1 MAGISIS
8 IGGTKTIEPKYD
20 MAIIGAGPAGLT
32 AGLYASR
39 ARVNHILFEKL
50 TIPGGQVVNTEKV
63 ENYPGF
69 PDGVGGFELMDFFRK
84 QAEKFETNIVTAGVS
99 KLTKIEDGFSIESE
113 SGNTSV
119 KSVIIASGASPKK
132 TGAENEEK
140 FIGRGISFCATCDA
154 ALYKGKTVAV
164 IGGGDAAVEE
174 GMFLTR
180 FAKKVYIIHRR
191 DELRATKILQERA
204 FANDKIEFV
213 WSYVPKKI
221 LGDEFV
227 GGIELLS
234 RKDNS
239 TKTIELDGIFEYIGI
254 VPQTDFIHLDGLKF
268 DERGFIITNAEMRT
282 NIDGVFAAG
291 DVRSKLLRQISTA
304 VGDGATAEFSAE
316 KFIENS

>member
-69 PDGVGGFELMDFFRK
+69 PDGVGGFELMDYFRK

-99 KLTKIEDGFSIESE
+99 KLTKIEDRFSIESE

-268 DERGFIITNAEMRT
+268 DERGFIITDAEMRT

>member
-39 ARVNHILFEKL
+39 ARVDHILFEKL

-69 PDGVGGFELMDFFRK
+69 PDGVGGFELMDYFRK

-227 GGIELLS
+227 EGIELLS

-268 DERGFIITNAEMRT
+268 DERGFIITDAEMRT
-282 NIDGVFAAG
+282 NIDGVFVAG

>member
-268 DERGFIITNAEMRT
+268 DERGFIITDAEMRT